1 MDTRD
6 TRIARS
12 SVVGLDASEVCWAVV
27 DPIWPT
33 VETEDELALLDQ
45 GTKGQQAIYVTMLY
59 AQEVDN
65 GGLRQFFGNTS
76 GMLWA
81 RVRSGLPLL
90 GTQEHTVLLNTALQV
105 FPHGTPS
112 LEQSERQPVLQAL
125 TQEERDLWRASENS
139 IYSKGGFFGTLQ
151 PFWTRYIDS
160 HPEQFFLPSD
170 DEASVPTR

>member
-1 MDTRD
+1 M
-6 TRIARS
+6 RIARS

-65 GGLRQFFGNTS
+65 GGLKQFFGNTS

-81 RVRSGLPLL
+81 HVRSGLQLL
-90 GTQEHTVLLNTALQV
+90 DAQEQTILFNTALEV
-105 FPHGTPS
+105 FLHGAPS

-125 TQEERDLWRASENS
+125 TQEQRNLWRASENS
-139 IYSKGGFFGTLQ
+139 IYSQGGFFVTLQ

-160 HPEQFFLPSD
+160 HPEQFFLTSD
-170 DEASVPTR
+170 GEAPVPIP